1 MTNTASI
8 LLVDDDAELLT
19 ALTKVLEKDGYDV
32 VPQSS
37 ANAAFQFITESHRRF
52 DLVITDVSMPGMSG
66 LAFLSAI
73 KTALP
78 NVPVVVITAYGDW
91 GQYMEAMREGAC
103 EYLTKPV
110 DKTELLAAIRRSLS
124 AAPQFQS
131 TNHNQTT
138 TQ

>member
-66 LAFLSAI
+66 LVFLSAI